1 MKKIIFALVA
11 LAIALPAVAEE
22 AENYIQVTG
31 TSEIEITPNQF
42 FISITLDENDTKGK
56 VPLETQRRQM
66 VSTLKSLG
74 IDTEKALTIANI
86 SNSHYKRTTSLDS
99 AKYQLLLT
107 TPEQL
112 TAVFD
117 KLGTL
122 GISNIVI
129 ERVSH
134 TEIERYK
141 SECRKQAIVNAKQI
155 ATELAEAIN
164 YYKDTYGYPVIA
176 TGDYNTSYNDEPLTI
191 VREQADMISHPN
203 NRGGIDYVMYSEGVT
218 GKYFTVVNDSDLSG
232 ASDHQ
237 PIFADLSLD
246 NGFSFPTTTVP
257 TEATTTEAPTTTSTA
272 APTTTRPTETKPV
285 ATQAPTT
292 ATATPV
298 ASDPTVADES
308 TAAPTT
314 TATEVIAPVASDTEV
329 QAPPAT
335 TSTTKQAV
343 AAPKEDN
350 QPTDNEN
357 GDKGDNDDNDD
368 GKSNIGLIIGIAAGI
383 AAVGV
388 LAAVAAILIKKKK

>member
-122 GISNIVI
+122 GISNIAI
-129 ERVSH
+129 ERVYH

-155 ATELAEAIN
+155 ATELAEAIGQKIGDCIYIYDSN
-164 YYKDTYGYPVIA
+164 RGLTPTY
-176 TGDYNTSYNDEPLTI
+176 YND
-191 VREQADMISHPN
+191 
-203 NRGGIDYVMYSEGVT
+203 GILYARTSSRAVT
-218 GKYFTVVNDSDLSG
+218 GQVEEEPIEFKKIKLNYSVNAKFRL
-232 ASDHQ
+232 
-237 PIFADLSLD
+237 
-246 NGFSFPTTTVP
+246 
-257 TEATTTEAPTTTSTA
+257 
-272 APTTTRPTETKPV
+272 
-285 ATQAPTT
+285 
-292 ATATPV
+292 
-298 ASDPTVADES
+298 
-308 TAAPTT
+308 
-314 TATEVIAPVASDTEV
+314 
-329 QAPPAT
+329 
-335 TSTTKQAV
+335 
-343 AAPKEDN
+343 
-350 QPTDNEN
+350 
-357 GDKGDNDDNDD
+357 
-368 GKSNIGLIIGIAAGI
+368 
-383 AAVGV
+383 
-388 LAAVAAILIKKKK
+388 

>member
-155 ATELAEAIN
+155 ATELAEAIGQKIGDCIYIYDSN
-164 YYKDTYGYPVIA
+164 RGLTPTY
-176 TGDYNTSYNDEPLTI
+176 YND
-191 VREQADMISHPN
+191 
-203 NRGGIDYVMYSEGVT
+203 
-218 GKYFTVVNDSDLSG
+218 
-232 ASDHQ
+232 
-237 PIFADLSLD
+237 
-246 NGFSFPTTTVP
+246 
-257 TEATTTEAPTTTSTA
+257 
-272 APTTTRPTETKPV
+272 
-285 ATQAPTT
+285 
-292 ATATPV
+292 
-298 ASDPTVADES
+298 
-308 TAAPTT
+308 
-314 TATEVIAPVASDTEV
+314 
-329 QAPPAT
+329 
-335 TSTTKQAV
+335 
-343 AAPKEDN
+343 
-350 QPTDNEN
+350 
-357 GDKGDNDDNDD
+357 
-368 GKSNIGLIIGIAAGI
+368 
-383 AAVGV
+383 GV
-388 LAAVAAILIKKKK
+388 LYARTSSRAVTEQVEEEPIEFKKIKLNYSVNAKFRL